1 MAAYILRRLLA
12 TIPVMAV
19 VAVFVFFLLRLAP
32 GDPAA
37 IIAGEDATAEG
48 IAAVRAK
55 LGLDRPVLEQF
66 AVWLFGLAQGDLGT
80 SIFSNL
86 PVTRLIAQRIEPT
99 LALTVSTLLVAV
111 CLAIPIGVLAAWKAR
126 TWIDRAVMVFVVM
139 GFSMPAF
146 LVGYVLIYIFA
157 IRLGWLPVQG
167 YRPLTEGFLPFA
179 EGLVLPSLTLG
190 IAYMALIARITRASM
205 LEVLSQDYIRT
216 ANSKGLD
223 TQARADG
230 ARAQERLGA
239 DRHRHRHRHRAP
251 HLGRR
256 HHRDS
261 VQHPGPRPAD
271 RGCGPQ
277 ARLPDRAGAHHR
289 VRRRQG
295 SGQPSDRPVLRPP
308 RPAHQVLAVSV
319 VAQELTVAPSPSLSL
334 RGLKDAIRRNP
345 TIFVGADAARARW

>member
-1 MAAYILRRLLA
+1 MTGYILRRLLA

-86 PVTRLIAQRIEPT
+86 PVTRLIAQRVEPT

-111 CLAIPIGVLAAWKAR
+111 CLAIPLGVLAAWKAR
-126 TWIDRAVMVFVVM
+126 TWIDRAAMVFVVM

-167 YRPLTEGFLPFA
+167 YRPLTDGILPFA

-223 TQARADG
+223 TKRVLMVHALKNASVPIVTVIG
-230 ARAQERLGA
+230 IGIALLISGVVITETVFNIPG
-239 DRHRHRHRHRAP
+239 
-251 HLGRR
+251 LGR
-256 HHRDS
+256 
-261 VQHPGPRPAD
+261 
-271 RGCGPQ
+271 
-277 ARLPDRAGAHHR
+277 
-289 VRRRQG
+289 
-295 SGQPSDRPVLRPP
+295 
-308 RPAHQVLAVSV
+308 
-319 VAQELTVAPSPSLSL
+319 LTVDAVLKRDYPIVQGLIIVFAGVKVLVNLLIDLSYVL
-334 RGLKDAIRRNP
+334 LDPRIRY
-345 TIFVGADAARARW
+345 

>member
-1 MAAYILRRLLA
+1 MAAYIIRRLLA

-66 AVWLFGLAQGDLGT
+66 AVWLYGLLQGDFGT

-86 PVTRLIAQRIEPT
+86 PVGRLIAQRIEPT
-99 LALTVSTLLVAV
+99 LALTLSTLLVAV
-111 CLAIPIGVLAAWKAR
+111 CVAIPIGVLAAWRAR
-126 TWIDRAVMVFVVM
+126 TWIDRAAMVFVVM

-157 IRLGWLPVQG
+157 IKLGWFPVQG
-167 YRPLTEGFLPFA
+167 YQPLSQGFLPFG
-179 EGLVLPSLTLG
+179 ESLVLPSLTLG

-216 ANSKGLD
+216 ANSKGLE
-223 TQARADG
+223 TQRVLMVHALRNASVPIVTVIG
-230 ARAQERLGA
+230 IGIALLISGVVITETVFNIPG
-239 DRHRHRHRHRAP
+239 
-251 HLGRR
+251 LGRLTVDAVLK
-256 HHRDS
+256 RDYPI
-261 VQHPGPRPAD
+261 VQG
-271 RGCGPQ
+271 
-277 ARLPDRAGAHHR
+277 LIIVFAGAK
-289 VRRRQG
+289 
-295 SGQPSDRPVLRPP
+295 VLVNLVIDLSYVLLDP
-308 RPAHQVLAVSV
+308 R
-319 VAQELTVAPSPSLSL
+319 
-334 RGLKDAIRRNP
+334 IRY
-345 TIFVGADAARARW
+345 